1 MTEVC
6 ELHLHQATFDGGNM
20 SVRNRV
26 LPEGNQRVF
35 GATVIASVMLFGVAC
50 HSGVESPT
58 SPSATTGSVPTTTT
72 AALATGEDTAT
83 TRGAPISFVMSE
95 VAGLGFSGT
104 CTLGPGGAGFRIKAS
119 GQGVPGQRIRFV
131 LVIKP
136 TVEDPEP
143 GWYVDIAQVDDKGN
157 FRTGGERV
165 TYIASGREVYC
176 AVIEYPGAGIL
187 AQGPDFTIP

>member
-1 MTEVC
+1 
-6 ELHLHQATFDGGNM
+6 M

-26 LPEGNQRVF
+26 LPAGNQRVF
-35 GATVIASVMLFGVAC
+35 GATVIASAMMFGVAC
-50 HSGVESPT
+50 HNGVETPI
-58 SPSATTGSVPTTTT
+58 SPSTTTESVPAATS
-72 AALATGEDTAT
+72 AALTDDGDTAT
-83 TRGAPISFVMSE
+83 TRGGPISFVMNE
-95 VAGLGFSGT
+95 MPVAAAAASGFSGT

-119 GQGVPGQRIRFV
+119 GQGVAGQRIRFV

-143 GWYVDIAQVDDKGN
+143 GWYVDITQVDDKGN

-176 AVIEYPGAGIL
+176 AVIEYPGAGVL
-187 AQGPDFTIP
+187 AQGPEFTIP

>member
-1 MTEVC
+1 
-6 ELHLHQATFDGGNM
+6 M

-26 LPEGNQRVF
+26 LPAGNRRVF
-35 GATVIASVMLFGVAC
+35 GATVIAGVVLFGVAC

-58 SPSATTGSVPTTTT
+58 SPSATTGSVPTATS
-72 AALATGEDTAT
+72 AALTVDGDTAT
-83 TRGAPISFVMSE
+83 ARGGPISFVMTE
-95 VAGLGFSGT
+95 MPVAAAASGFSGT
-104 CTLGPGGAGFRIKAS
+104 CTLGSGGAGFRIKAS

-136 TVEDPEP
+136 TVEDPDP
-143 GWYVDIAQVDDKGN
+143 GWYVDITQVDDKGS